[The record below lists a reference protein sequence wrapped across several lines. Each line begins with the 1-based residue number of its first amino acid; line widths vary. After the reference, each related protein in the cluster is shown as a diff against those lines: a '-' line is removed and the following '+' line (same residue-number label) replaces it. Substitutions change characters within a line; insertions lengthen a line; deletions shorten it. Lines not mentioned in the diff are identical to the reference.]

1 MLLRSSLKHGPT
13 FPLLLWWILFTV
25 AEWQPSLMDYGSVC
39 VTDTVSS
46 TLTVTREQAARVS
59 SPLSA
64 GSTMRWMRSR
74 LELHLFRFRMPSIFL
89 AAVIAI
95 VSSLLGTPTLSVLE
109 WPRQSFM
116 VGGMLLMSIGVLGE
130 YLGCL
135 CGEVRVRPLSIISSV
150 FDATGGT
157 WGIEGATY
165 AELVPMKV
173 AYTPPW
179 PCGSPSR
186 DAVVLSAR
194 RRHRL
199 NG

>member
-1 MLLRSSLKHGPT
+1 M
-13 FPLLLWWILFTV
+13 
-25 AEWQPSLMDYGSVC
+25 
-39 VTDTVSS
+39 
-46 TLTVTREQAARVS
+46 
-59 SPLSA
+59 
-64 GSTMRWMRSR
+64 
-74 LELHLFRFRMPSIFL
+74 
-89 AAVIAI
+89 AVIAI
-95 VSSLLGTPTLSVLE
+95 VSLLLGNSFHSLGFGVAAAV
-109 WPRQSFM
+109 FM
-116 VGGMLLMSIGVLGE
+116 VGGMLLMRIGVLGE

-157 WGIEGATY
+157 WGIESATY

-179 PCGSPSR
+179 PCGSPSK
-186 DAVVLSAR
+186 DAVGLSAR